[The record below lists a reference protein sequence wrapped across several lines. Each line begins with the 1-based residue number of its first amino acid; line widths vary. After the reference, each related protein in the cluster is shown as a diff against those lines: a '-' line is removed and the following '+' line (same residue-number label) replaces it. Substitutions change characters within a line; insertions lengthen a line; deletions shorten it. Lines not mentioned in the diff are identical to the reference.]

1 MKKGK
6 ACDVVFEYED
16 FFGFVYLVG
25 SGLSLCDEFAV
36 NLSQGYF
43 YSETDVVPGGSF
55 LLKRFSVKRNTSCRT
70 DLTKLGL

>member
-43 YSETDVVPGGSF
+43 YSETDVGQVG
-55 LLKRFSVKRNTSCRT
+55 
-70 DLTKLGL
+70 